1 MREISAVNR
10 TAVRY
15 ESQMGDA
22 IVTYNIRLFSV
33 ATLAF
38 ALSLAG
44 CGDDKD
50 GTGSGTEGASTGAD
64 DDGGPGMSNTGTPD
78 DDGSGGGTVGMTG
91 MAETDDGQVT
101 TTIGGPTDDGMMP
114 VPDGG
119 MCTED
124 AECESMQC
132 FDGGLLG
139 GICGECNED
148 ADCPEGGCSVPNPLA
163 GTPSTCN
170 MGEMGGGC
178 ETTDV
183 CMPDLVCALIL
194 DVPGVITASTCSQCE
209 TDADCGKQLCAPT
222 YNVSEISGFKSC
234 VDPMSVADGLG
245 CDLEGSGD
253 MQCASGICA
262 GADVMGFLELGV
274 CSECENDENDMP
286 VGCDPGQV
294 CMEASVDLAM
304 GLIAGVCADP

>member
-1 MREISAVNR
+1 
-10 TAVRY
+10 
-15 ESQMGDA
+15 
-22 IVTYNIRLFSV
+22 VTYKTSLFSA
-33 ATLAF
+33 ATLVF
-38 ALSLAG
+38 ALGLGG
-44 CGDDKD
+44 CSDDKD
-50 GTGSGTEGASTGAD
+50 TGSGDTEGASTGGGTA
-64 DDGGPGMSNTGTPD
+64 DDGGPGMTNTGTPGD
-78 DDGSGGGTVGMTG
+78 GSSDGGTMAMTTATPMTDDGSDGATIGM
-91 MAETDDGQVT
+91 DDG
-101 TTIGGPTDDGMMP
+101 PDP

-124 AECESMQC
+124 AECMSGQC

-148 ADCPEGGCSVPNPLA
+148 ADCTEGGCSVPNPLA
-163 GTPSTCN
+163 GTPSVCN

-183 CMPDLVCALIL
+183 CMDGLVCALIL

-209 TDADCGKQLCAPT
+209 DDAGCTDQLCAPT

-274 CSECENDENDMP
+274 CSECRNVDGEPE
-286 VGCDPGQV
+286 GCMPGQV
-294 CMEASVDLAM
+294 CMDASVDLAM